1 MFGRNSFNFQ
11 RSLSTPIKLVHTL
24 KKSLCGFW
32 SNIFWKFI
40 HKYNILSRLC
50 LEETALTFKDLYQHT
65 LNWFILKRSHF
76 VDLKHEHWCFNFE
89 GVYQTH
95 DFDKMLYLW
104 MNFQSCLMKIQNVTS
119 LEYEPV
125 FVCSLWWL
133 FYCAVRQACFHSR
146 DQPKWKG
153 LVKVSF
159 FFTFF
164 PKLSDS
170 QYLKPNWDLK
180 NTVIHTVS
188 CQNFCVF
195 LFTYFLSE
203 LRRAIFNTIYFFF
216 REIAMLSSKNF
227 PFIYQFFLLL
237 QDLLVF

>member
-1 MFGRNSFNFQ
+1 M
-11 RSLSTPIKLVHTL
+11 LPLLV
-24 KKSLCGFW
+24 F
-32 SNIFWKFI
+32 
-40 HKYNILSRLC
+40 
-50 LEETALTFKDLYQHT
+50 
-65 LNWFILKRSHF
+65 
-76 VDLKHEHWCFNFE
+76 FE
-89 GVYQTH
+89 GSKINVTKVAI
-95 DFDKMLYLW
+95 FDENMAVGKSKYYLVSLYL
-104 MNFQSCLMKIQNVTS
+104 
-119 LEYEPV
+119 YELTKP
-125 FVCSLWWL
+125 SDPLWWL

-153 LVKVSF
+153 LVKVTF

-180 NTVIHTVS
+180 NTAIHTVS

-227 PFIYQFFLLL
+227 HFI
-237 QDLLVF
+237 